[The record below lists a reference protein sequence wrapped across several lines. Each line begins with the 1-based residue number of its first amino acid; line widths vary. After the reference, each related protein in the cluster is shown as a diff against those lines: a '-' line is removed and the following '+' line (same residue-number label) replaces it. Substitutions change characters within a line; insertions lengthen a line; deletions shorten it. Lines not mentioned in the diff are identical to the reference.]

1 LNIDDELIKRWEKLV
16 NKFTHTKEWD
26 VVGIDVEPQVQK
38 QEYYQVL
45 MNAAKKFDNT
55 RNTKFITYLY
65 NAFENKRIDLYR
77 KAKRNNDL
85 LAFYMSED
93 ENKDEE
99 EQEVEN
105 IIYQKRSSDK
115 NEIFIGD
122 SKLSDLIPNSFSN
135 QEKKFLELFAEGFNF
150 KEIMTKGINVR
161 SVRKSIKSK
170 IDKKINSQNKKK
182 YLSAREKLNL
192 FLS

>member
-1 LNIDDELIKRWEKLV
+1 MNIDDELIKRWEKLV
-16 NKFTHTKEWD
+16 NKFTHTKKWD
-26 VVGIDVEPQVQK
+26 VVDIEEEPQVQK

-65 NAFENKRIDLYR
+65 NAFENKRIDLHR
-77 KAKRNNDL
+77 KAKRNKDL
-85 LAFYMSED
+85 LAFYMSEH

-135 QEKKFLELFAEGFNF
+135 QEK
-150 KEIMTKGINVR
+150 
-161 SVRKSIKSK
+161 SS
-170 IDKKINSQNKKK
+170 
-182 YLSAREKLNL
+182 
-192 FLS
+192 